1 MYGAGYANRGGLDPM
16 IMGMVGVRLPLYR
29 ARKQAQAVAQTEYEL
44 EAAQRDLDRG
54 RNDVTARVR
63 DLFARF
69 ERATALAPL
78 YSDGLIPQARS
89 TLDAA
94 AGSYASGKT
103 EFLALLD
110 DALKVLRYEIDYER
124 QRVDAL
130 QALTGLEELTGT
142 GLIPPASG
150 DTHE

>member
-29 ARKQAQAVAQTEYEL
+29 ARKQAQAVAQTEFEL
-44 EAAQRDLDRG
+44 EAAQRDVDRG
-54 RNDVTARVR
+54 RNDVTARIR
-63 DLFARF
+63 DLFAQF

-94 AGSYASGKT
+94 AGSYGAGKT

-110 DALKVLRYEIDYER
+110 DALKVLRYELDYER
-124 QRVDAL
+124 QRVEAL
-130 QALTGLEELTGT
+130 QALTGLEEITGIELISAAT
-142 GLIPPASG
+142 GG
-150 DTHE
+150 THE